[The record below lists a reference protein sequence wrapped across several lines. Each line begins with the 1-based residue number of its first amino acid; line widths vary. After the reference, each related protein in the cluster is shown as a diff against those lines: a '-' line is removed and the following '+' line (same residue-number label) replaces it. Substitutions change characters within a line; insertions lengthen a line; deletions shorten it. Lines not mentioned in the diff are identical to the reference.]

1 MVEKLTALG
10 FDESEAMML
19 ILELNS
25 LAHNPNFMPESRK
38 LFINAQMDVL
48 ALIRLSLSK
57 GLEVLQTAYFE
68 VQPTSIKPKKTGR
81 KPRSSKG
88 QQITPVQPAIS
99 APAADPGGLRPGN
112 DYRVTLSPEF
122 SPEFKRALE
131 LVKAIN
137 KGTLSESKNGTVYE
151 IPANWSGV
159 HPVEE
164 FVPPY
169 KAENENLAK
178 VAEDTVTANLL
189 SLGRRFDATDISQY
203 EYKADGQVIESSKL
217 PKPVNRIQAPSTWNL
232 ELRQDIPAGEHA
244 VHDYYASYGM
254 RRWRCIEDEQVS
266 VVYWSPNP
274 SDWADTHDNPVAPPS
289 PLASFVS
296 VAAAEND
303 DPNGPPLNCV
313 HCVWLI
319 PEEYAISGDYASWS
333 NKTNMLRRKKT
344 KKATAPEGPPSPFQ
358 HSLAILNAN
367 GLG

>member
-81 KPRSSKG
+81 KPRSFKG

-99 APAADPGGLRPGN
+99 APAADPGGLRPAN
-112 DYRVTLSPEF
+112 LSYQNP
-122 SPEFKRALE
+122 SYQL
-131 LVKAIN
+131 
-137 KGTLSESKNGTVYE
+137 
-151 IPANWSGV
+151 PANWNGV
-159 HPVEE
+159 HSLEVPLIGIPARSNFDSFPKMTIEE
-164 FVPPY
+164 FVPSY

-203 EYKADGQVIESSKL
+203 EYKADGQVIESSRL

-274 SDWADTHDNPVAPPS
+274 SDWADTNDNPVAPPS

-344 KKATAPEGPPSPFQ
+344 KKATAPEGPPSPLQ